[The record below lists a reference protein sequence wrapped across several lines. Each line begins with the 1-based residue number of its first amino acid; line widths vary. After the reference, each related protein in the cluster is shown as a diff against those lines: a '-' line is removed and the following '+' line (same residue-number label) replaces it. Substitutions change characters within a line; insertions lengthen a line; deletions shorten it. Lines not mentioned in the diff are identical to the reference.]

1 MTYRLEGGCS
11 IQLSYQGI
19 ILYLVVICLLSWIEL
34 YFNSVVLLG
43 TKSYNGLS
51 YQGITRYYHIN
62 FTLQVQSSLFDKKV

>member
-1 MTYRLEGGCS
+1 
-11 IQLSYQGI
+11 
-19 ILYLVVICLLSWIEL
+19 LYLVVICLLSWIEL